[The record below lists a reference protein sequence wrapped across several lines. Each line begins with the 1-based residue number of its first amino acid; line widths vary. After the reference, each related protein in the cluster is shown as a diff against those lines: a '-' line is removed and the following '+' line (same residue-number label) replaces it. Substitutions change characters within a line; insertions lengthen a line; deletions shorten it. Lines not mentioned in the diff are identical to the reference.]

1 MRHRLALIALL
12 SLSVCAALPAQTPPA
27 SASTHAST
35 PCIGLVLGG
44 GGARGA
50 AHIGVLEVLERE
62 HIPVCRLSGTSM
74 GSIVGGLYAAGYTP
88 QEMERIITSLDWN
101 ELFSDDPA
109 RVEMPMRRKDAD
121 YRYLLNF
128 EVGYKHGHLI
138 TPAGVVQ
145 GQKLLLLLRRLLIST
160 WDVRDFNELSIPF
173 RAVATDIVAGKPV
186 VFGSG
191 DLALAIR
198 SSMSVPGAFAPTNV
212 DDQLLVDGGL
222 MDNVPIDVVRS
233 MGAQRLIV
241 VNVGS
246 PLAKREQLSN
256 PVAVLNQMV
265 SALMDEKTQRQ
276 LDTLGPD
283 DILITPALGD
293 MSAAEF
299 NRGAEA
305 IAIGRAAAEAALP
318 RLRALAVGPAQW
330 DSYLAS
336 HRQRRFDPALVA
348 FLKVDP
354 AHTQTADYVAERLEK
369 DVGKPFDPDKLEQQI
384 GSIYGRGNYQ
394 QIDYHLQQDGDQRGL
409 LIVPRDKP
417 WGPVYGKVGFQL
429 DDDFQGRS
437 EYLLSGELTATNV
450 NRYGGEWRSTLW
462 AGRIGGLATEFYQP
476 FGQGASAY
484 VMPSL
489 LFRNEDIPYFND
501 SGNHQ
506 LAEYRVKR
514 RSVGLEGGWSPTST
528 WRLLA
533 SVTRGKDNGDL
544 RIGVPSAAVPSGGDS
559 NATVVFP
566 PSQTSD
572 YSMARVGM
580 DWDSLDNAQFPS
592 RGAHVNFY
600 YDMYR
605 PFLGGR
611 QEGDVAR
618 LVADWVPDVWPE
630 NGRYRLLLGVRAASA
645 LDNTRF
651 FEAQSFLG
659 GFLNLSG
666 YSERSLYG
674 NQSALAR
681 AVLYRRTGKMDAIF
695 STPIYVGASLE
706 AGNTWHDKND
716 VRFDSLIY
724 AGSMFLGIQT
734 PLGPL
739 FLGYGYAQG
748 GHNSIYLTFGSLLRP
763 QQ

>member
-1 MRHRLALIALL
+1 MRRLALIVLL
-12 SLSVCAALPAQTPPA
+12 LLCTSLPVSAQTP
-27 SASTHAST
+27 STAAGT
-35 PCIGLVLGG
+35 MPCIGLVLGG

-62 HIPVCRLSGTSM
+62 HIPVCRIAGTSM
-74 GSIVGGLYAAGYTP
+74 GSIVGGMYAAGYTP
-88 QEMERIITSLDWN
+88 AEMHRIITSLDWN
-101 ELFSDDPA
+101 ELFTDDPA
-109 RVEMPMRRKDAD
+109 REEMPMRRKDAD

-128 EVGYKHGHLI
+128 EVGYKNGHVI

-160 WDVRDFNELSIPF
+160 WDVHNFDQLPIPF

-212 DDQLLVDGGL
+212 DDLLLVDGGL

-233 MGAQRLIV
+233 MGAQQLIV
-241 VNVGS
+241 VDVGS

-265 SALMDEKTQRQ
+265 SALMDEKTRRQ
-276 LDTLGPD
+276 LDTLGSN

-305 IAIGRAAAEAALP
+305 IAIGRTAAEAALP
-318 RLRALAVGPAQW
+318 RLRALAVGPDQW
-330 DSYLAS
+330 NKYIAG
-336 HRQRRFDPALVA
+336 HRQRDFDPGLVA

-354 AHTQTADYVAERLEK
+354 THTQTANYVAERLQK
-369 DVGKPFDPDKLEQQI
+369 DVGKPLEPDKLENQI
-384 GSIYGRGNYQ
+384 GEIYGRGNYQ
-394 QIDYHLQQDGDQRGL
+394 QIDYHLQQSDDQRGL

-417 WGPVYGKVGFQL
+417 WGPIYGKVGFQL

-437 EYLLSGELTATNV
+437 EYLISGELNATNV

-462 AGRIGGLATEFYQP
+462 AGRIGGLASEFYQP
-476 FGQGASAY
+476 FGQGATAY

-489 LFRNEDIPYFND
+489 LLRNENFPLFDD
-501 SGNHQ
+501 SGDKQ
-506 LAEYRVKR
+506 LAEYGVKR
-514 RSVGLEGGWSPTST
+514 RSLGLQAGWSPTST
-528 WRLLA
+528 WRLLT
-533 SVTRGKDNGDL
+533 SVTRGSDSGDL
-544 RIGVPSAAVPSGGDS
+544 RIGVPSQAFPSSGTS
-559 NATVVFP
+559 EYSVV
-566 PSQTSD
+566 
-572 YSMARVGM
+572 RVGT
-580 DWDSLDNAQFPS
+580 DWDSLDNAQFPT
-592 RGAHVNFY
+592 RGAHINLY

-605 PFLGGR
+605 PFMGGHVND
-611 QEGDVAR
+611 DVAR
-618 LVADWVPDVWPE
+618 LVADWVPDLWPTD
-630 NGRYRLLLGVRAASA
+630 GRYRLLLGVRASSS
-645 LDNTRF
+645 LDNVKS
-651 FEAQSFLG
+651 FESQGFLG

-674 NQSALAR
+674 NQTALAR
-681 AVLYRRTGKMDAIF
+681 AVIYRRTGQMDAIF
-695 STPIYVGASLE
+695 STPIYIGASLE
-706 AGNTWHDKND
+706 AGNTWHDKSD
-716 VRFDSLIY
+716 VQLNSLIY

-748 GHNSIYLTFGSLLRP
+748 GRNSIYLTFGSLLRP
-763 QQ
+763 QP